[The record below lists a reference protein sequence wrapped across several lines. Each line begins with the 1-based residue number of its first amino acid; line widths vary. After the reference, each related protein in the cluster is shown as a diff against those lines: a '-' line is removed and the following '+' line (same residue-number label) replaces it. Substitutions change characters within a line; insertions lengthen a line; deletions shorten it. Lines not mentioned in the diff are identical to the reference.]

1 LIFLRSF
8 WGFALRASLSARN
21 WGNMKSFGSYAETR
35 QKLAEQCDVV
45 EAAWTSA
52 TTASEF
58 EQIAGGNTQDA
69 EASASEVADLI
80 AQARLRLRSDTIEV
94 GIFGEVK
101 RGKSTLI
108 NALVGKVVSS
118 MRVTPETAIP
128 VWVESG
134 PGETR
139 AIFSDGSSQVVAD
152 THEAQ
157 EMASQRRTRSNG
169 VQSRVRRG
177 RHRVAEE
184 SLEVVRIIQFVDL
197 SWLPEGLRL
206 VDTPGLQDPSLVD
219 SYEQRTMSELE
230 RVSAAIFMF
239 VQPPGPASHE
249 VQVLRNLARQGIDKV
264 FLVVNFYSDV
274 WNNSAD
280 KEDVLQYIQ
289 DVVVEAAVSSSAV
302 APKDI
307 KLYAINAKM
316 GLNAILNAN
325 DLDYRE
331 SGVEAL
337 RNELEDYLVN
347 GALKAVTLAATERL
361 QLATGIIK
369 STLDQRE
376 AILRDPSRLD
386 GARRDLNEAVT
397 RSERELEE
405 IERRLVSEG
414 EKLGMSLGETLSSP
428 YEITLRAAAGAST
441 PNELKAIC
449 EGLKNLVSGA
459 LTKAA
464 TDFERTTGKAISEA
478 ERKLLASF
486 GAADSF
492 AAAVGQQVNFDPG
505 LGTLSVGG
513 VTSRIDWSQVASTGM
528 IAGAGAAIAGG
539 TLAGGAGLALLAS
552 GPVGWAVGAV
562 ALGVVGLLGGTI
574 AGLFGS
580 MNKINDGDRRRITSD
595 LTRMMSEA
603 RDFGKSAGSSWG
615 GSCAEQLRSQRQRY
629 LGDKLRELEH
639 VTRVLQDSGTRDV
652 ALREISRTRDRLS
665 EIV

>member
-1 LIFLRSF
+1 
-8 WGFALRASLSARN
+8 
-21 WGNMKSFGSYAETR
+21 
-35 QKLAEQCDVV
+35 
-45 EAAWTSA
+45 
-52 TTASEF
+52 
-58 EQIAGGNTQDA
+58 
-69 EASASEVADLI
+69 
-80 AQARLRLRSDTIEV
+80 
-94 GIFGEVK
+94 
-101 RGKSTLI
+101 
-108 NALVGKVVSS
+108 
-118 MRVTPETAIP
+118 
-128 VWVESG
+128 
-134 PGETR
+134 
-139 AIFSDGSSQVVAD
+139 
-152 THEAQ
+152 
-157 EMASQRRTRSNG
+157 
-169 VQSRVRRG
+169 
-177 RHRVAEE
+177 
-184 SLEVVRIIQFVDL
+184 
-197 SWLPEGLRL
+197 
-206 VDTPGLQDPSLVD
+206 
-219 SYEQRTMSELE
+219 MSELE

-449 EGLKNLVSGA
+449 
-459 LTKAA
+459 
-464 TDFERTTGKAISEA
+464 
-478 ERKLLASF
+478 
-486 GAADSF
+486 
-492 AAAVGQQVNFDPG
+492 
-505 LGTLSVGG
+505 
-513 VTSRIDWSQVASTGM
+513 
-528 IAGAGAAIAGG
+528 
-539 TLAGGAGLALLAS
+539 
-552 GPVGWAVGAV
+552 
-562 ALGVVGLLGGTI
+562 
-574 AGLFGS
+574 
-580 MNKINDGDRRRITSD
+580 
-595 LTRMMSEA
+595 
-603 RDFGKSAGSSWG
+603 
-615 GSCAEQLRSQRQRY
+615 
-629 LGDKLRELEH
+629 
-639 VTRVLQDSGTRDV
+639 
-652 ALREISRTRDRLS
+652 
-665 EIV
+665 